1 MKRLLVILMT
11 LFLSLNAFADL
22 KYIEIGSK
30 QNLPMVRIKT
40 IEDFETLINA
50 YNITIVFL
58 QNDISS
64 DNRSSFFSTPKPNEA
79 FIIAGNTY
87 FVFFMEGY
95 KTLADYKSGKTA
107 NFKTSS
113 DYETAKSL
121 GIDNAEF
128 FYYYDR
134 NSFQNINDANNAY
147 KNGFVFYTA
156 FRTQSASE
164 QVFSSPNKL
173 VFNEDNPRNKESD
186 AYYEAKKLGYVNYID
201 YKEYKDYTAKGF
213 ITKEEY
219 LSAKAKGFYNADEV
233 KTAEEA
239 GFINKE
245 EFTNAQKLG
254 LKTNSDFTDYNEI
267 TVSIDKISK
276 DAKIEKKNAIVVY
289 FMNKLPKGEMSLSV
303 LSNTL
308 KDDFSKN
315 SMELRK
321 ALNFYAND
329 VKNQGEYDK
338 KQRDRYSRNQTIDIA
353 NLFYTENLKK
363 FFKEVNISQIGSYNE
378 NAEIFRRK

>member
-1 MKRLLVILMT
+1 MKRIFAIIAAI
-11 LFLSLNAFADL
+11 FLTNCAFADL
-22 KYIEIGSK
+22 KYIEIESK
-30 QNLPMVRIKT
+30 QNLPMIRIKT
-40 IEDFETLINA
+40 IEDFEAIINT
-50 YNITIVFL
+50 YDISLVFL
-58 QNDISS
+58 QYDS
-64 DNRSSFFSTPKPNEA
+64 DLRPGFNSVSKNSEA

-87 FVFFMEGY
+87 FVFSMEGY
-95 KTLADYKSGKTA
+95 KTLSDYKSGKTA

-113 DYETAKSL
+113 DYEQAKSL
-121 GIDNAEF
+121 GIGNAEF
-128 FYYYDR
+128 FYFYSR
-134 NSFQNINDANNAY
+134 NSFHNIEDANNAY
-147 KNGFVFYTA
+147 KNGFIFYTA
-156 FRTQSASE
+156 FRSQYASG
-164 QVFSSPNKL
+164 QIFSSSNKL

-186 AYYEAKKLGYVNYID
+186 AYYEAKKLGYVNYTD

-219 LSAKAKGFYNADEV
+219 LSAKSKGFYNADEV

-254 LKTNSDFTDYNEI
+254 LKTKSDFTDYNEI
-267 TVSIDKISK
+267 TVSIDKISN

-353 NLFYTENLKK
+353 NLFYAENLKK

-378 NAEIFRRK
+378 NTEIFKRR

>member
-1 MKRLLVILMT
+1 MKRIFAIIAAI
-11 LFLSLNAFADL
+11 FLTNCAFADL
-22 KYIEIGSK
+22 KYIEIESK
-30 QNLPMVRIKT
+30 QNLPMIRIKT
-40 IEDFETLINA
+40 IEDFEAIINA
-50 YNITIVFL
+50 YDISLVFL
-58 QNDISS
+58 QYDS
-64 DNRSSFFSTPKPNEA
+64 DLRPSFNSVSKNSEA

-113 DYETAKSL
+113 DYEQAKSL
-121 GIDNAEF
+121 GIGNAEF

-164 QVFSSPNKL
+164 QVFSSSNKL
-173 VFNEDNPRNKESD
+173 VFNENNPCNKESD
-186 AYYEAKKLGYVNYID
+186 AYYEAKKLGYVNYTD

-219 LSAKAKGFYNADEV
+219 LSAKSKGFYNADEV

-254 LKTNSDFTDYNEI
+254 LKTKSDFTDYNEI
-267 TVSIDKISK
+267 TVSIDKISN

-353 NLFYTENLKK
+353 NLFYAENLKK

-378 NAEIFRRK
+378 NAEIFKRR

>member
-1 MKRLLVILMT
+1 MKRIFAIIAAI
-11 LFLSLNAFADL
+11 FLTNCAFADL
-22 KYIEIGSK
+22 KYIEIESK
-30 QNLPMVRIKT
+30 QNLPMIRIKT
-40 IEDFETLINA
+40 IEDFEAIINA
-50 YNITIVFL
+50 YDISLVFL
-58 QNDISS
+58 QYDS
-64 DNRSSFFSTPKPNEA
+64 DLRPGFNSVSKNSEA

-87 FVFFMEGY
+87 FVFSMEGY
-95 KTLADYKSGKTA
+95 KTLSDYKSGKTA

-113 DYETAKSL
+113 DYEKAKSL
-121 GIDNAEF
+121 GIGNAEF

-164 QVFSSPNKL
+164 QVFSSSNKL
-173 VFNEDNPRNKESD
+173 VFNENNPRNNESE
-186 AYYEAKKLGYVNYID
+186 AYYEAKKLGYVNYTD

-254 LKTNSDFTDYNEI
+254 LKTKSDFTDYTEI

-308 KDDFSKN
+308 KDDFSEN
-315 SMELRK
+315 SPELRK

-378 NAEIFRRK
+378 NTEIFRRK